1 MPVGLLPL
9 EMILT
14 ATTREVEDRRQSPT
28 LSDYARSVWRRKGL
42 VVGGLLVGL
51 LLGLLVFPRILPSE
65 PEYEARARLDVR
77 SLAVTTTDGQ
87 GDGSGS
93 AGAPLGAG
101 ALAPDATAAQAAINR
116 LGPPARQL
124 RVLKRH
130 SQARWATKLAGAVRS
145 SAISDTT
152 QVQVSLADDDPAL
165 AEAALQAYLD
175 AYVTRRNAIYDRQVR
190 EILNKLN
197 KDAQT
202 LREEVLQ
209 WSRQADSERGGS
221 GPSVVTSTRL
231 ELAKER
237 YAAKT
242 AQIDDVSKAAAL
254 NLTPT
259 RVIDRPTAVPSDDA
273 GNAGV
278 SLALGL
284 LLGIMGGVGLAF
296 LAEAAWPKIVTPGD
310 VHAATGLSVL
320 SSVPRLPR
328 KQLKGSPVVVSDRPF
343 SPAAE
348 GYRRVGTAL
357 ERQGLG
363 SDIQVL
369 AIVSGDPGDGKS
381 LLAVNLA
388 HSLARQGR
396 AVILVSSDLRQPQVE
411 RLLGLQP
418 LPGLAEALQADPP
431 VPAIGLLVSINDHML
446 VLPAGLPDKH
456 PGELLASKRLVETIR
471 VLREIGIVILDT
483 PPARLSADA
492 MTLSGVAD
500 ATLLVARSGVTRM
513 RSLLEASVGLR
524 HDQVRQLGV
533 ALVGTSNPKFGRRF
547 GYYREQPEA
556 EPEEFEPLEPIPAPT
571 PPQLGPKPMSPTPS
585 AGSEDG
591 YEVTQLK
598 AERNRRAAE

>member
-1 MPVGLLPL
+1 
-9 EMILT
+9 
-14 ATTREVEDRRQSPT
+14 

-42 VVGGLLVGL
+42 VAGGLVLGL
-51 LLGLLVFPRILPSE
+51 LLGLLAFPRILPSE
-65 PEYEARARLDVR
+65 PKYDARARLDVR
-77 SLAVTTTDGQ
+77 SLSVNTDGQ
-87 GDGSGS
+87 GDGSDS
-93 AGAPLGAG
+93 AGAPLGVG
-101 ALAPDATAAQAAINR
+101 ALAPDTTAAETAINS

-130 SQARWATKLAGAVRS
+130 SRARWATKLAGAVRS
-145 SAISDTT
+145 SAIAGTT

-165 AEAALQAYLD
+165 AEAALQAYLN
-175 AYVTRRNAIYDRQVR
+175 AYVTRRNGIYDRQVR

-197 KDAQT
+197 SDAT
-202 LREEVLQ
+202 ALRDEVLR
-209 WSRQADSERGGS
+209 WSRQADSERG

-242 AQIDDVSKAAAL
+242 AQIDHVSEAAAL

-259 RVIDRPTAVPSDDA
+259 RVLDKPTAVPSDNA

-296 LAEAAWPKIVTPGD
+296 LSEATWPKIVTPGD
-310 VHAATGLSVL
+310 AHAATGLSVL
-320 SSVPRLPR
+320 ASVPRLPR
-328 KQLKGSPVVVSDRPF
+328 GLKDSPIVVADRPF
-343 SPAAE
+343 SAAAE

-363 SDIQVL
+363 SDIRVL
-369 AIVSGDPGDGKS
+369 AVVSGDPGDGKS
-381 LLAVNLA
+381 LLAANLA

-411 RLLGLQP
+411 RLLGLQQ
-418 LPGLAEALQADPP
+418 LPGLAEALHDDSAFS
-431 VPAIGLLVSINDHML
+431 AIGLLVSINDHLL
-446 VLPAGLPDKH
+446 VLPAGMPAKH
-456 PGELLASKRLVETIR
+456 PGELLASKRLVETIQI
-471 VLREIGIVILDT
+471 LREIGIVILDT

-524 HDQVRQLGV
+524 NDRVRQLGV
-533 ALVGTSNPKFGRRF
+533 ALVGTSNPMFRRRI
-547 GYYREQPEA
+547 GYYREQPET
-556 EPEEFEPLEPIPAPT
+556 EPEEFEELEPTTATTPMPLSPKPLPPAP
-571 PPQLGPKPMSPTPS
+571 SN
-585 AGSEDG
+585 GSVDEHD
-591 YEVTQLK
+591 YEVTELK
-598 AERNRRAAE
+598 AERSRRAAE

>member
-1 MPVGLLPL
+1 
-9 EMILT
+9 
-14 ATTREVEDRRQSPT
+14 

-42 VVGGLLVGL
+42 VVGGLVLGL
-51 LLGLLVFPRILPSE
+51 LLGLLAFPRVLPSE
-65 PEYEARARLDVR
+65 PRYDARARLDVR
-77 SLAVTTTDGQ
+77 SLSVNTSGQ
-87 GDGSGS
+87 GDPSES

-101 ALAPDATAAQAAINR
+101 ALAPDTTAAENAINS

-130 SQARWATKLAGAVRS
+130 SRARWATKLAGAVRS
-145 SAISDTT
+145 SAIAGTT

-175 AYVTRRNAIYDRQVR
+175 AYVTRRNGVYDRQVR
-190 EILNKLN
+190 EILNKLSS
-197 KDAQT
+197 DAT
-202 LREEVLQ
+202 ALRNEVLR

-221 GPSVVTSTRL
+221 GPSVVTTTRL

-242 AQIDDVSKAAAL
+242 AQIDAVSEAAAL

-259 RVIDRPTAVPSDDA
+259 RVLDKATAVPSDNA

-296 LAEAAWPKIVTPGD
+296 LSEATWPKIVTAGD
-310 VHAATGLSVL
+310 AHVATGLSVL
-320 SSVPRLPR
+320 ASVPRLPR
-328 KQLKGSPVVVSDRPF
+328 GLKDSPIVVADRPF
-343 SPAAE
+343 SDAAE

-363 SDIQVL
+363 SDIRVL
-369 AIVSGDPGDGKS
+369 AVVSGDPGDGKS
-381 LLAVNLA
+381 LLAANLA

-411 RLLGLQP
+411 RLLGLQQ
-418 LPGLAEALQADPP
+418 LPGLAEALHDDSAFS
-431 VPAIGLLVSINDHML
+431 AIGLLVSINDHLL
-446 VLPAGLPDKH
+446 VLPAGMPAKH
-456 PGELLASKRLVETIR
+456 PGELLASKRLVETIQI
-471 VLREIGIVILDT
+471 LREIGIVILDT

-524 HDQVRQLGV
+524 NDRVRQLGV
-533 ALVGTSNPKFGRRF
+533 ALVGTSNPMFRRRI

-556 EPEEFEPLEPIPAPT
+556 EPEEFEELEPATDATPT
-571 PPQLGPKPMSPTPS
+571 PLSPKPLPPPPS
-585 AGSEDG
+585 DDSEDEHD
-591 YEVTQLK
+591 YEVTELK
-598 AERNRRAAE
+598 AGRNRRAAE

>member
-1 MPVGLLPL
+1 M
-9 EMILT
+9 
-14 ATTREVEDRRQSPT
+14 
-28 LSDYARSVWRRKGL
+28 SDYARSVWRRKGL
-42 VVGGLLVGL
+42 VAGGLVLGL

-65 PEYEARARLDVR
+65 PKYDARARLDVR
-77 SLAVTTTDGQ
+77 SLSVNTNGQ
-87 GDGSGS
+87 GDGSDS
-93 AGAPLGAG
+93 AGAPLGVG
-101 ALAPDATAAQAAINR
+101 ALAPDTTAAEDAINS

-130 SQARWATKLAGAVRS
+130 SRARWATKLAGAVRS
-145 SAISDTT
+145 SAIVGTT
-152 QVQVSLADDDPAL
+152 QVQVSLADDNPAL

-175 AYVTRRNAIYDRQVR
+175 AYVTRRNGVYDRQVR

-197 KDAQT
+197 SDARV
-202 LREEVLQ
+202 LRDEVLR
-209 WSRQADSERGGS
+209 WSRQADSEGG

-242 AQIDDVSKAAAL
+242 AQIDVVGEAAAL

-259 RVIDRPTAVPSDDA
+259 RVLDKPTAVPSDNA

-296 LAEAAWPKIVTPGD
+296 LSEATWPKIVTPGD
-310 VHAATGLSVL
+310 AHVATGLSVL
-320 SSVPRLPR
+320 ASVPRLPR
-328 KQLKGSPVVVSDRPF
+328 GRKDSPIVVADRPF
-343 SPAAE
+343 SAAAE

-363 SDIQVL
+363 SDIRVL
-369 AIVSGDPGDGKS
+369 AVVSGDPGDGKS
-381 LLAVNLA
+381 LLAANLA

-411 RLLGLQP
+411 RLLGLQQ
-418 LPGLAEALQADPP
+418 LPGLAEALHDDSAFS
-431 VPAIGLLVSINDHML
+431 AIGLLVSINDHLL
-446 VLPAGLPDKH
+446 VLPAGMPAKH
-456 PGELLASKRLVETIR
+456 PGELLASKRLVETIQI
-471 VLREIGIVILDT
+471 LREIGIVILDT

-524 HDQVRQLGV
+524 NDRVRQLGV
-533 ALVGTSNPKFGRRF
+533 ALVGTSNPMFRRRF
-547 GYYREQPEA
+547 GYYREQPET
-556 EPEEFEPLEPIPAPT
+556 EPEEFEELEPATDETPT
-571 PPQLGPKPMSPTPS
+571 PLSPKPVPSPS
-585 AGSEDG
+585 DDSEDEHG

>member
-1 MPVGLLPL
+1 M
-9 EMILT
+9 
-14 ATTREVEDRRQSPT
+14 
-28 LSDYARSVWRRKGL
+28 SDYARSVWRRKGL
-42 VVGGLLVGL
+42 VAGGLVLGL

-65 PEYEARARLDVR
+65 PKYDARARLDVR
-77 SLAVTTTDGQ
+77 SLAVTPDGQ
-87 GDGSGS
+87 GDGSAS
-93 AGAPLGAG
+93 AGAPLGVG
-101 ALAPDATAAQAAINR
+101 ALAPDTTAAETAINS

-130 SQARWATKLAGAVRS
+130 SRARWATKLAGAVRS
-145 SAISDTT
+145 SAIAST

-165 AEAALQAYLD
+165 AEAALQAYLN
-175 AYVTRRNAIYDRQVR
+175 AYVTRRNGIYDRQVR

-197 KDAQT
+197 GDAKA
-202 LREEVLQ
+202 LRDEVLR
-209 WSRQADSERGGS
+209 WSRQADSEPG

-242 AQIDDVSKAAAL
+242 DQIDHVSEAAAL

-259 RVIDRPTAVPSDDA
+259 RVLDKPTAVPSDNA

-296 LAEAAWPKIVTPGD
+296 LFEATSPKIVTPGD
-310 VHAATGLSVL
+310 AHVATGLSVL
-320 SSVPRLPR
+320 ASVPRLPR
-328 KQLKGSPVVVSDRPF
+328 GLKDSPIVVADRPF
-343 SPAAE
+343 SAAAE

-363 SDIQVL
+363 SDIRVL
-369 AIVSGDPGDGKS
+369 AVVSGDPGDGKS
-381 LLAVNLA
+381 LLAANLA

-411 RLLGLQP
+411 RLLGLQQ
-418 LPGLAEALQADPP
+418 LPGLAEALHDDSAFS
-431 VPAIGLLVSINDHML
+431 AIGLLVSINDHLL
-446 VLPAGLPDKH
+446 VLPAGMPAKH
-456 PGELLASKRLVETIR
+456 PGELLASKRLVETIQI
-471 VLREIGIVILDT
+471 LREIGIVILDT

-524 HDQVRQLGV
+524 NDRVRQLGV
-533 ALVGTSNPKFGRRF
+533 ALVGTSNPMFRRRI

-556 EPEEFEPLEPIPAPT
+556 EPEEFEELEPTEAPT
-571 PPQLGPKPMSPTPS
+571 PTPLSPKPLPQPPS
-585 AGSEDG
+585 DGGEDEHG

>member
-1 MPVGLLPL
+1 
-9 EMILT
+9 
-14 ATTREVEDRRQSPT
+14 

-42 VVGGLLVGL
+42 VAGGLVLGL

-65 PEYEARARLDVR
+65 PKYDARARLDVR
-77 SLAVTTTDGQ
+77 SLAVTPDGQ
-87 GDGSGS
+87 GDGSAS
-93 AGAPLGAG
+93 AGAPLGVG
-101 ALAPDATAAQAAINR
+101 ALAPDTTAAETAINS

-130 SQARWATKLAGAVRS
+130 SRARWATKLAGAVRS
-145 SAISDTT
+145 SAIAST

-165 AEAALQAYLD
+165 AEAALQAYLN
-175 AYVTRRNAIYDRQVR
+175 AYVTRRNGIYDRQVR

-197 KDAQT
+197 GDAKV
-202 LREEVLQ
+202 LRDEVLR
-209 WSRQADSERGGS
+209 WSREADSESG

-242 AQIDDVSKAAAL
+242 DQIDHVSEAAAL

-259 RVIDRPTAVPSDDA
+259 RVLDKPTAVPSDNA

-296 LAEAAWPKIVTPGD
+296 LFEATSPKIVTPGD
-310 VHAATGLSVL
+310 AHVATGLSVL
-320 SSVPRLPR
+320 ASVPRLPR
-328 KQLKGSPVVVSDRPF
+328 GLKDSPIVVADRPF
-343 SPAAE
+343 SAAAE

-363 SDIQVL
+363 SDIRVL
-369 AIVSGDPGDGKS
+369 AVVSGDPGDGKS
-381 LLAVNLA
+381 LLAANLA

-411 RLLGLQP
+411 RLLGLQQ
-418 LPGLAEALQADPP
+418 LPGLAEALHDDSAFS
-431 VPAIGLLVSINDHML
+431 AIGLLVSINDHLL
-446 VLPAGLPDKH
+446 VLPAGMPAKH
-456 PGELLASKRLVETIR
+456 PGELLASKRLVETIQI
-471 VLREIGIVILDT
+471 LREIGIVILDT

-524 HDQVRQLGV
+524 NDRVRQLGV
-533 ALVGTSNPKFGRRF
+533 ALVGTSNPMFRRRI

-556 EPEEFEPLEPIPAPT
+556 EPEEFEELEPTEAPT
-571 PPQLGPKPMSPTPS
+571 PTPLSPKPLPQPPS
-585 AGSEDG
+585 DGGEDEHG

>member
-1 MPVGLLPL
+1 M
-9 EMILT
+9 
-14 ATTREVEDRRQSPT
+14 
-28 LSDYARSVWRRKGL
+28 SDYARSVWRRKGL
-42 VVGGLLVGL
+42 VAGGLVLGL

-65 PEYEARARLDVR
+65 PKYDARARLDVR
-77 SLAVTTTDGQ
+77 SLAVTPDGQ
-87 GDGSGS
+87 GDGSAS
-93 AGAPLGAG
+93 AGAPLGVG
-101 ALAPDATAAQAAINR
+101 ALAPDTTAAETAINS

-130 SQARWATKLAGAVRS
+130 SRARWATKLAGAVRS
-145 SAISDTT
+145 SAIAST

-165 AEAALQAYLD
+165 AEAALQAYLN
-175 AYVTRRNAIYDRQVR
+175 AYVTRRNGIYDRQVR

-197 KDAQT
+197 GDAKV
-202 LREEVLQ
+202 LRDEVLR
-209 WSRQADSERGGS
+209 WSREADSESG

-242 AQIDDVSKAAAL
+242 DQIDHVSEAAAL

-259 RVIDRPTAVPSDDA
+259 RVLDKPTAVPSDNA

-296 LAEAAWPKIVTPGD
+296 LFEATSPKIVTPGD
-310 VHAATGLSVL
+310 AHVATGLSVL
-320 SSVPRLPR
+320 ASVPRLPR
-328 KQLKGSPVVVSDRPF
+328 GLKDSPIVVADRPF
-343 SPAAE
+343 SAAAE

-363 SDIQVL
+363 SDIRVL
-369 AIVSGDPGDGKS
+369 AVVSGDPGDGKS
-381 LLAVNLA
+381 LLAANLA

-411 RLLGLQP
+411 RLLGLQQ
-418 LPGLAEALQADPP
+418 LPGLAEALHDDSAFS
-431 VPAIGLLVSINDHML
+431 AIGLLVSINDHLL
-446 VLPAGLPDKH
+446 VLPAGMPAKH
-456 PGELLASKRLVETIR
+456 PGELLASKRLVETIQI
-471 VLREIGIVILDT
+471 LREIGIVILDT

-524 HDQVRQLGV
+524 NDRVRQLGV
-533 ALVGTSNPKFGRRF
+533 ALVGTSNPMFRRRI

-556 EPEEFEPLEPIPAPT
+556 EPEEFEELEPTEAPT
-571 PPQLGPKPMSPTPS
+571 PTPLSPKPLPQPPS
-585 AGSEDG
+585 DGGEDEHG

>member
-1 MPVGLLPL
+1 M
-9 EMILT
+9 
-14 ATTREVEDRRQSPT
+14 
-28 LSDYARSVWRRKGL
+28 SDYARSVWRRKGL
-42 VVGGLLVGL
+42 VAGGLVLGL

-65 PEYEARARLDVR
+65 PKYDARARLDVR
-77 SLAVTTTDGQ
+77 SLSVNTNGQ
-87 GDGSGS
+87 GDGGDS
-93 AGAPLGAG
+93 AGAPLGVG
-101 ALAPDATAAQAAINR
+101 ALAPDTTAAEDAINS

-130 SQARWATKLAGAVRS
+130 SRARWATKLAGAVRS
-145 SAISDTT
+145 SAIVGTT
-152 QVQVSLADDDPAL
+152 QVQVSLADDNPAL

-175 AYVTRRNAIYDRQVR
+175 AYVTRRNGIYDRQVR

-197 KDAQT
+197 SDARV
-202 LREEVLQ
+202 LRDEVLR
-209 WSRQADSERGGS
+209 WSRQADSERG

-242 AQIDDVSKAAAL
+242 AQIDVVGEAAAL

-259 RVIDRPTAVPSDDA
+259 RVLDKPTAVPSDNA

-296 LAEAAWPKIVTPGD
+296 LSEATWPKIVTPGD
-310 VHAATGLSVL
+310 AHVATGLSVL
-320 SSVPRLPR
+320 ASVPRLPR
-328 KQLKGSPVVVSDRPF
+328 GLKDSRIVVADRPF
-343 SPAAE
+343 SAAAE

-363 SDIQVL
+363 SDIRVL
-369 AIVSGDPGDGKS
+369 AVVSGDPGDGKS
-381 LLAVNLA
+381 LLAANLA

-411 RLLGLQP
+411 RLLGLQQ
-418 LPGLAEALQADPP
+418 LPGLAEALHDDSAFS
-431 VPAIGLLVSINDHML
+431 AIGLLVSINDHLL
-446 VLPAGLPDKH
+446 VLPAGMPAKH
-456 PGELLASKRLVETIR
+456 PGELLASKRLVETIQI
-471 VLREIGIVILDT
+471 LREIGIVILDT

-524 HDQVRQLGV
+524 NDRVRQLGV
-533 ALVGTSNPKFGRRF
+533 ALVGTSNPMFRRRF
-547 GYYREQPEA
+547 GYYREQPET
-556 EPEEFEPLEPIPAPT
+556 EPEEFEELEPATDETPT
-571 PPQLGPKPMSPTPS
+571 PLSPKPVPSPS
-585 AGSEDG
+585 DDSEDEHG

>member
-1 MPVGLLPL
+1 LDS
-9 EMILT
+9 IL
-14 ATTREVEDRRQSPT
+14 ATTSDDVEDRRGSPT
-28 LSDYARSVWRRKGL
+28 LSDYARSVWRRKEL

-65 PEYEARARLDVR
+65 PKYDARARLDVR
-77 SLAVTTTDGQ
+77 SLSVSADGQ
-87 GDGSGS
+87 GASES
-93 AGAPLGAG
+93 AGAPLGTG
-101 ALAPDATAAQAAINR
+101 ALAPDTTAAETAINR

-124 RVLKRH
+124 RVLHRH
-130 SQARWATKLAGAVRS
+130 SRSRWATKLAGAVRS
-145 SAISDTT
+145 SAISNTT
-152 QVQVSLADDDPAL
+152 QVQVSLADDDPGL

-175 AYVTRRNAIYDRQVR
+175 AYVTRRNHVYDQQVR
-190 EILNKLN
+190 EILNTLN
-197 KDAQT
+197 RDARS
-202 LREEVLQ
+202 LRDEVLR

-221 GPSVVTSTRL
+221 GPSTVTSTRL

-259 RVIDRPTAVPSDDA
+259 RVLDKPTAVPSDNA

-296 LAEAAWPKIVTPGD
+296 LAEATWPKIVTAGD
-310 VHAATGLSVL
+310 VRAATGLSIL
-320 SSVPRLPR
+320 AEVPRLPGR
-328 KQLKGSPVVVSDRPF
+328 LKGSQIVVVDKPF
-343 SPAAE
+343 SAAAE

-363 SDIQVL
+363 DAIRVL

-381 LLAVNLA
+381 LLAANLA

-396 AVILVSSDLRQPQVE
+396 PVILVSSDLRQPQVE
-411 RLLGLQP
+411 RLLGLQQ
-418 LPGLAEALQADPP
+418 LRGLAEALHEDPP
-431 VPAIGLLVSINDHML
+431 ISAIGMLVSINDHL
-446 VLPAGLPDKH
+446 LLLPAGMPAKH
-456 PGELLASKRLVETIR
+456 PGELLASQRLVETIQI
-471 VLREIGIVILDT
+471 LRQIGIVILDT

-524 HDQVRQLGV
+524 NDKVRQLGV
-533 ALVGTSNPKFGRRF
+533 ALVGTSNPLFQRRI
-547 GYYREQPEA
+547 GHYREQPEA
-556 EPEEFEPLEPIPAPT
+556 EPEEFEALEPMPAPA
-571 PPQLGPKPMSPTPS
+571 PAPASPQLGPKPVPPRPPASTEGER
-585 AGSEDG
+585 GSE
-591 YEVTQLK
+591 VTELE
-598 AERNRRAAE
+598 AERNRRAVE

>member
-1 MPVGLLPL
+1 
-9 EMILT
+9 
-14 ATTREVEDRRQSPT
+14 

-42 VVGGLLVGL
+42 VAGGLVLGLV
-51 LLGLLVFPRILPSE
+51 LGLLVFPRILPSE
-65 PEYEARARLDVR
+65 PKYDARARLDVR
-77 SLAVTTTDGQ
+77 SLSVNTNGQ
-87 GDGSGS
+87 GDGSDS
-93 AGAPLGAG
+93 AGAPLGVG
-101 ALAPDATAAQAAINR
+101 ALAPDTTAAEDAINS

-130 SQARWATKLAGAVRS
+130 ARARWATKLAGAVRS
-145 SAISDTT
+145 SAIVGTT
-152 QVQVSLADDDPAL
+152 QVQVSLADDNPAL

-175 AYVTRRNAIYDRQVR
+175 AYVTRRNGVYDRQVR

-197 KDAQT
+197 SDARV
-202 LREEVLQ
+202 LRDEVLR
-209 WSRQADSERGGS
+209 WSRQADSERG

-242 AQIDDVSKAAAL
+242 AQIDVVGEAAAL

-259 RVIDRPTAVPSDDA
+259 RVLDKPTAVPSDNA

-296 LAEAAWPKIVTPGD
+296 LSEATWPKIVTPGD
-310 VHAATGLSVL
+310 AHVATGLSVL
-320 SSVPRLPR
+320 ASVPRLPR
-328 KQLKGSPVVVSDRPF
+328 GRKDSPIVVADRPF
-343 SPAAE
+343 SAAAE

-363 SDIQVL
+363 SDIRVL
-369 AIVSGDPGDGKS
+369 AVVSGDPGDGKS
-381 LLAVNLA
+381 LLAANLA

-411 RLLGLQP
+411 RLLGLQQ
-418 LPGLAEALQADPP
+418 LPGLAEALHDDSAFS
-431 VPAIGLLVSINDHML
+431 AIGLLVSINDHLL
-446 VLPAGLPDKH
+446 VLPAGMPAKH
-456 PGELLASKRLVETIR
+456 PGELLASKRLVETIQI
-471 VLREIGIVILDT
+471 LREIGIVILDT

-524 HDQVRQLGV
+524 NDRVRQLGV
-533 ALVGTSNPKFGRRF
+533 ALVGTSNPMFRRRF
-547 GYYREQPEA
+547 GYYREQPET
-556 EPEEFEPLEPIPAPT
+556 EPEEFEELEPATDETPT
-571 PPQLGPKPMSPTPS
+571 PLSPKPVPSPS
-585 AGSEDG
+585 DDSEDEHG

>member
-1 MPVGLLPL
+1 M
-9 EMILT
+9 
-14 ATTREVEDRRQSPT
+14 
-28 LSDYARSVWRRKGL
+28 SDYARSVWRRKGL
-42 VVGGLLVGL
+42 VAGGLVLGL

-65 PEYEARARLDVR
+65 PKYDARARLDVR
-77 SLAVTTTDGQ
+77 SLAVTPDGQ
-87 GDGSGS
+87 GDGSAS
-93 AGAPLGAG
+93 AGAPLGVG
-101 ALAPDATAAQAAINR
+101 ALAPDTTAAETAINS

-130 SQARWATKLAGAVRS
+130 SRARWATKLAGAVRS
-145 SAISDTT
+145 SAIAST

-165 AEAALQAYLD
+165 AEAALQAYLN
-175 AYVTRRNAIYDRQVR
+175 AYVTRRNGIYDRQVR

-197 KDAQT
+197 GDAKV
-202 LREEVLQ
+202 LRDEVLR
-209 WSRQADSERGGS
+209 WSREADSESG

-242 AQIDDVSKAAAL
+242 DQIDHVSEAAAL

-259 RVIDRPTAVPSDDA
+259 RVLDKPTAVPSDNA

-296 LAEAAWPKIVTPGD
+296 LFEATSPKIVTPGD
-310 VHAATGLSVL
+310 AHVATGLSVL
-320 SSVPRLPR
+320 ASVPRLPR
-328 KQLKGSPVVVSDRPF
+328 GLKDSPIVVADRPF
-343 SPAAE
+343 SAAAE

-363 SDIQVL
+363 SDIRVL
-369 AIVSGDPGDGKS
+369 AVVSGDPGDGKS
-381 LLAVNLA
+381 LLAANLA

-411 RLLGLQP
+411 RLLGLQQ
-418 LPGLAEALQADPP
+418 LPGLAEALHDDSAFS
-431 VPAIGLLVSINDHML
+431 AIGLLVSINDHLL
-446 VLPAGLPDKH
+446 VLPAGMPAKH
-456 PGELLASKRLVETIR
+456 PGELLASKRLVETIQI
-471 VLREIGIVILDT
+471 LREIGIVILDT

-524 HDQVRQLGV
+524 NDKVRQLGV
-533 ALVGTSNPKFGRRF
+533 ALVGTSNPMFRRRI

-556 EPEEFEPLEPIPAPT
+556 EPEEFEELEPTEAPT
-571 PPQLGPKPMSPTPS
+571 PTPLSPKPLPQPPS
-585 AGSEDG
+585 DGGEDEHG

>member
-1 MPVGLLPL
+1 M
-9 EMILT
+9 
-14 ATTREVEDRRQSPT
+14 
-28 LSDYARSVWRRKGL
+28 SDYARSVWRRKGL
-42 VVGGLLVGL
+42 VAGGLVLGL

-65 PEYEARARLDVR
+65 PKYDARARLDVR
-77 SLAVTTTDGQ
+77 SLAVTPDGQ
-87 GDGSGS
+87 GDGSAS
-93 AGAPLGAG
+93 AGAPLGVG
-101 ALAPDATAAQAAINR
+101 ALAPDTTAAETAINS

-130 SQARWATKLAGAVRS
+130 SRARWATKLAGAVRS
-145 SAISDTT
+145 SAIAST

-165 AEAALQAYLD
+165 AEAALQAYLN
-175 AYVTRRNAIYDRQVR
+175 AYVTRRNGIYDRQVR

-197 KDAQT
+197 GDAKV
-202 LREEVLQ
+202 LRDEVLR
-209 WSRQADSERGGS
+209 WSREADNESG

-242 AQIDDVSKAAAL
+242 DQIDHVSEAAAL

-259 RVIDRPTAVPSDDA
+259 RVLDKPTAVPSDNA

-296 LAEAAWPKIVTPGD
+296 LSEATWPKIVTPGD
-310 VHAATGLSVL
+310 AHVATGLSVL
-320 SSVPRLPR
+320 ASVPRLPR
-328 KQLKGSPVVVSDRPF
+328 GLKDSPIVVADRPF
-343 SPAAE
+343 SAAAE

-363 SDIQVL
+363 SDIRVL
-369 AIVSGDPGDGKS
+369 AVVSGDPGDGKS
-381 LLAVNLA
+381 LLAANLA

-411 RLLGLQP
+411 RLLGLQQ
-418 LPGLAEALQADPP
+418 LPGLAEALHDDSAFS
-431 VPAIGLLVSINDHML
+431 AIGLLVSINDHLL
-446 VLPAGLPDKH
+446 VLPAGMPAKH
-456 PGELLASKRLVETIR
+456 PGELLASKRLVETIQI
-471 VLREIGIVILDT
+471 LREIGIVILDT

-524 HDQVRQLGV
+524 NDRVRQLGV
-533 ALVGTSNPKFGRRF
+533 ALVGTSNPMFRRRI

-556 EPEEFEPLEPIPAPT
+556 EPEEFEELEPTEDQTPT
-571 PPQLGPKPMSPTPS
+571 PLSPKPLPQPPS
-585 AGSEDG
+585 DDGEDEHG

>member
-1 MPVGLLPL
+1 M
-9 EMILT
+9 
-14 ATTREVEDRRQSPT
+14 
-28 LSDYARSVWRRKGL
+28 SDYARSVWRRKGL
-42 VVGGLLVGL
+42 VAGGLVLGL

-65 PEYEARARLDVR
+65 PKYDARARLDVR
-77 SLAVTTTDGQ
+77 SLSVNTNGQ
-87 GDGSGS
+87 GDGGDS
-93 AGAPLGAG
+93 AGAPLGVG
-101 ALAPDATAAQAAINR
+101 ALAPDTTAAETAINS

-130 SQARWATKLAGAVRS
+130 SRARWATKLAGAVRS
-145 SAISDTT
+145 SAIVDTT
-152 QVQVSLADDDPAL
+152 QVQVSLADDNPAL

-175 AYVTRRNAIYDRQVR
+175 AYVTRRNGIYDRQVR

-197 KDAQT
+197 SDAKI
-202 LREEVLQ
+202 LRDEVLR
-209 WSRQADSERGGS
+209 WSREADSESG

-242 AQIDDVSKAAAL
+242 DQIDHVSEAAAL

-259 RVIDRPTAVPSDDA
+259 RVLDKPTAVPSDNA

-296 LAEAAWPKIVTPGD
+296 LFEATSPKIVTPGD
-310 VHAATGLSVL
+310 AHVATGLSVL
-320 SSVPRLPR
+320 ASVPRLPR
-328 KQLKGSPVVVSDRPF
+328 GLKDSPIVVADRPF
-343 SPAAE
+343 SAAAE

-363 SDIQVL
+363 SDIRVL
-369 AIVSGDPGDGKS
+369 AVVSGDPGDGKS
-381 LLAVNLA
+381 LLAANLA

-411 RLLGLQP
+411 RLLGLQQ
-418 LPGLAEALQADPP
+418 LPGLAEALHDDSAFS
-431 VPAIGLLVSINDHML
+431 AIGLLVSINDHLL
-446 VLPAGLPDKH
+446 VLPAGMPAKH
-456 PGELLASKRLVETIR
+456 PGELLASKRLVETIQI
-471 VLREIGIVILDT
+471 LREIGIVILDT

-524 HDQVRQLGV
+524 NDRVRQLGV
-533 ALVGTSNPKFGRRF
+533 ALVGTSNPMFRRRI

-556 EPEEFEPLEPIPAPT
+556 EPEEFEELEPTEDQTPT
-571 PPQLGPKPMSPTPS
+571 PLSPKPLPQPPS
-585 AGSEDG
+585 DDGEDEHG

>member
-1 MPVGLLPL
+1 M
-9 EMILT
+9 
-14 ATTREVEDRRQSPT
+14 
-28 LSDYARSVWRRKGL
+28 SDYARSVWRRKGL
-42 VVGGLLVGL
+42 VAGGLVLGL

-65 PEYEARARLDVR
+65 PKYDARARLDVR
-77 SLAVTTTDGQ
+77 SLAVTPDGQ
-87 GDGSGS
+87 GDGSAS
-93 AGAPLGAG
+93 AGAPLGVG
-101 ALAPDATAAQAAINR
+101 ALAPDTTAAETAINS

-130 SQARWATKLAGAVRS
+130 SRARWATKLAGAVRS
-145 SAISDTT
+145 SAIVPTT

-175 AYVTRRNAIYDRQVR
+175 AYVTRRNGIYDRQVR

-197 KDAQT
+197 GDAKV
-202 LREEVLQ
+202 LRDEVLR
-209 WSRQADSERGGS
+209 WSRQADSESG

-242 AQIDDVSKAAAL
+242 DQIDHVSEAAAL

-259 RVIDRPTAVPSDDA
+259 RVLDKPTAVPSDNA

-296 LAEAAWPKIVTPGD
+296 LFEATSPKIVTPGD
-310 VHAATGLSVL
+310 AHVATGLSVL
-320 SSVPRLPR
+320 ASVPRLPR
-328 KQLKGSPVVVSDRPF
+328 GLKDSPIVVADRPF
-343 SPAAE
+343 SAAAE

-363 SDIQVL
+363 SDIRVL
-369 AIVSGDPGDGKS
+369 AVVSGDPGDGKS
-381 LLAVNLA
+381 LLAANLA

-411 RLLGLQP
+411 RLLGLQQ
-418 LPGLAEALQADPP
+418 LPGLAEALHDDSAFS
-431 VPAIGLLVSINDHML
+431 AIGLLVSINDHLL
-446 VLPAGLPDKH
+446 VLPAGMPAKH
-456 PGELLASKRLVETIR
+456 PGELLASKRLVETIQI
-471 VLREIGIVILDT
+471 LREIGIVILDT

-524 HDQVRQLGV
+524 NDRVRQLGV
-533 ALVGTSNPKFGRRF
+533 ALVGTSNPMFRRRI

-556 EPEEFEPLEPIPAPT
+556 EPEEFEELEPTEAPT
-571 PPQLGPKPMSPTPS
+571 PTPLSPKPLPQPPS
-585 AGSEDG
+585 DGGEDEHG

>member
-1 MPVGLLPL
+1 MMLTGYRPL
-9 EMILT
+9 ECTL
-14 ATTREVEDRRQSPT
+14 ATNSEVDDRRASPT
-28 LSDYARSVWRRKGL
+28 LSDYARAVWRRRGL
-42 VVGGLLVGL
+42 VIGGLLVGL

-65 PEYEARARLDVR
+65 PKYDARARLDVR
-77 SLAVTTTDGQ
+77 SLSVSGTG
-87 GDGSGS
+87 GENGSES
-93 AGAPLGAG
+93 AGAPLGTG
-101 ALAPDATAAQAAINR
+101 ALAPDTTAAETAINR

-124 RVLKRH
+124 RVLRH
-130 SQARWATKLAGAVRS
+130 HDRSRWATKLAGAVRS
-145 SAISDTT
+145 SAISNTT
-152 QVQVSLADDDPAL
+152 QVQVSLADDNPAL

-175 AYVTRRNAIYDRQVR
+175 AYVTRRNNVYTQQVR

-197 KDAQT
+197 TDALV
-202 LREEVLQ
+202 LRNEVLR

-221 GPSVVTSTRL
+221 GPSTVTSTRL

-259 RVIDRPTAVPSDDA
+259 RVLDKPTAVPSDNA

-296 LAEAAWPKIVTPGD
+296 LTEATWPKIVTAGD
-310 VHAATGLSVL
+310 VRAATGLSVL
-320 SSVPRLPR
+320 AAVPRLPR
-328 KQLKGSPVVVSDRPF
+328 RVKNASPIVVTDRPF
-343 SPAAE
+343 SDAAE

-363 SDIQVL
+363 DDVRVL

-381 LLAVNLA
+381 LLAANLA

-396 AVILVSSDLRQPQVE
+396 AVILVSADLRQPQVE

-418 LPGLAEALQADPP
+418 LPGLAEALQEDPP
-431 VPAIGLLVSINDHML
+431 IPAIGLLVSINDHLL
-446 VLPAGLPDKH
+446 VLPAGMPAKH
-456 PGELLASKRLVETIR
+456 PGELLASRRLVETIQ
-471 VLREIGIVILDT
+471 VLRQIGIVILDT

-524 HDQVRQLGV
+524 YDKVRQLGV
-533 ALVGTSNPKFGRRF
+533 ALVGTSTPMLRRRL

-556 EPEEFEPLEPIPAPT
+556 EPEEFEPLEPPETMATPAPA
-571 PPQLGPKPMSPTPS
+571 QLGPKPVPH
-585 AGSEDG
+585 GGEGDRG
-591 YEVTQLK
+591 YEVTELE
-598 AERNRRAAE
+598 AERTRRAVE

>member
-1 MPVGLLPL
+1 
-9 EMILT
+9 
-14 ATTREVEDRRQSPT
+14 

-42 VVGGLLVGL
+42 VAGGLVLGL

-65 PEYEARARLDVR
+65 PKYDARARLDVR
-77 SLAVTTTDGQ
+77 SLAVTPDGQ
-87 GDGSGS
+87 GDGSAS
-93 AGAPLGAG
+93 AGAPLGVG
-101 ALAPDATAAQAAINR
+101 ALAPDTTAAETAINS

-130 SQARWATKLAGAVRS
+130 SRARWATKLAGAVRS
-145 SAISDTT
+145 SAIAST

-165 AEAALQAYLD
+165 AEAALQAYLN
-175 AYVTRRNAIYDRQVR
+175 AYVTRRNGIYDRQVR

-197 KDAQT
+197 GDAKV
-202 LREEVLQ
+202 LRDEVLR
-209 WSRQADSERGGS
+209 WSRQADSESG

-242 AQIDDVSKAAAL
+242 DQIDHVSEAAAL

-259 RVIDRPTAVPSDDA
+259 RVLDKPTAVPSDNA

-296 LAEAAWPKIVTPGD
+296 LFEATSPKIVTPGD
-310 VHAATGLSVL
+310 AHVATGLSVL
-320 SSVPRLPR
+320 ASVPRLPR
-328 KQLKGSPVVVSDRPF
+328 GLKDSPIVVADRPF
-343 SPAAE
+343 SAAAE

-363 SDIQVL
+363 SDIRVL
-369 AIVSGDPGDGKS
+369 AVVSGDPGDGKS
-381 LLAVNLA
+381 LLAANLA

-411 RLLGLQP
+411 RLLGLQQ
-418 LPGLAEALQADPP
+418 LPGLAEALHDDSAFS
-431 VPAIGLLVSINDHML
+431 AIGLLVSINDHLL
-446 VLPAGLPDKH
+446 VLPAGMPAKH
-456 PGELLASKRLVETIR
+456 PGELLASKRLVETIQI
-471 VLREIGIVILDT
+471 LREIGIVILDT

-524 HDQVRQLGV
+524 NDRVRQLGV
-533 ALVGTSNPKFGRRF
+533 ALVGTSNPMFRRRI

-556 EPEEFEPLEPIPAPT
+556 EPEEFEELEPTEAPT
-571 PPQLGPKPMSPTPS
+571 PTPLSPKPLPQPPS
-585 AGSEDG
+585 DGGEDEHG